1 MRQVNVILEIEYQGI
16 EEALRA
22 VESFV
27 YSLANKA
34 VSKCWIP
41 HITIAGFKLF
51 HLSTKDCYS
60 LKCVSEAFTKMS
72 LNLKSSK
79 TDW

>member
-1 MRQVNVILEIEYQGI
+1 MRQVNVIVEIEYNGR

-27 YSLANKA
+27 YSLADKA
-34 VSKCWIP
+34 VGKCWIP
-41 HITIAGFKLF
+41 QITIAAFKLF

-60 LKCVSEAFTKMS
+60 LKCVSEAFTKSS
-72 LNLKSSK
+72 LNLKSFK